1 VNAAMLTA
9 AVRIDTRREAD
20 VRAVVVRN
28 DGARRVLQE
37 LRRRRDRLGFCFVP
51 LPLVM
56 KTLEAI
62 GRIRSCAAAA
72 NGTVT
77 TIHADV
83 RSDWAFSAGI
93 GRTANSGKCQCVM
106 VLPKKGVWNFR
117 SLKTPAFIE
126 TGEFQTPFLG
136 KAMRDQGVFSPF
148 CFRNRASAASAS
160 SGVMMPSPLV
170 SIRLKSSRVP
180 RNSRS
185 VTTPS
190 P

>member
-1 VNAAMLTA
+1 DDWIAKLHQHFETPPGYTQPALDGLVRVGHAAHTERLWLPTPGRQLVAQKLWSILLDQDFGLEVQTCGKTQVFVRRPRVTVNAAMLTA
-9 AVRIDTRREAD
+9 AVRIDTGREAD

-83 RSDWAFSAGI
+83 RSDWSFSAGI
-93 GRTANSGKCQCVM
+93 GRTAN
-106 VLPKKGVWNFR
+106 
-117 SLKTPAFIE
+117 
-126 TGEFQTPFLG
+126 
-136 KAMRDQGVFSPF
+136 
-148 CFRNRASAASAS
+148 
-160 SGVMMPSPLV
+160 
-170 SIRLKSSRVP
+170 
-180 RNSRS
+180 
-185 VTTPS
+185 
-190 P
+190 